1 MASTEKLSQFFFV
14 RKQQTLQRVNCKDLR
29 YIHADGNYCF
39 LISACKKK
47 YAVKISLRQLL
58 FRLPSSFTR
67 IHKSYIVN
75 LDYLEKLDLKER
87 QAFIDG
93 QVLPIGRTYLSEL
106 TQQLSIV

>member
-1 MASTEKLSQFFFV
+1 MASTETLSRFFFV
-14 RKQQTLQRVNCKDLR
+14 RKQQTLQRVNCYDLR

-39 LISACKKK
+39 LISEHKKK

-58 FRLPSSFTR
+58 YRLPASFIR
-67 IHKSYIVN
+67 IHKSYVVN

-87 QAFIDG
+87 HAYIDG
-93 QVLPIGRTYLSEL
+93 QALPIGRTYLSEL